1 LGKNAL
7 NGLITVFENAL
18 NYITSGFRNLA
29 NTASKLINAVGGA
42 LGLDWNIPSIPRI
55 SLPRL
60 AQGAVIPPNRE
71 FMAILGDQKHGTN
84 IEAPLDT
91 IVQAF
96 NMALQN
102 NGGGGFNGRI
112 EVPVIIDGKQIA
124 LAVRDAE
131 SNLGK
136 QTVFGGFANAY

>member
-1 LGKNAL
+1 MLSTATKII
-7 NGLITVFENAL
+7 NGFIRA
-18 NYITSGFRNLA
+18 I
-29 NTASKLINAVGGA
+29 NTAIGVINA
-42 LGLDWNIPSIPRI
+42 IPGVSIKKLNQI
-55 SLPRL
+55 SVPKL
-60 AQGAVIPPNRE
+60 AKGAVIPPNRE
-71 FMAILGDQKHGTN
+71 FLAVLGDQKRGTN

-96 NMALQN
+96 NMALKN

-112 EVPVIIDGKQIA
+112 EIPLYLDSRQIA

-131 SNLGK
+131 NNLGS